1 MVYTLDVITPIVD
14 DPRAFGRIAAAN
26 SLSDVYAMGA
36 TPEVAL
42 SFAGIPDVVGKE
54 VLRAVLHGMA
64 EKAVEAGCA
73 IVGGHTLKDAEP
85 KCGLAVIGSVDPDAA
100 WTHKRAKAGQT
111 LVLTKGIGT
120 GIIAQALK
128 ADAGKD
134 AWLSAMT
141 TSMETLNDRAAKEGA
156 KAGATACTDV
166 TGFGLLGHL
175 MHVAEASGVDVQL
188 DCESVPLLDG
198 AKEAAATGFI
208 PGGTKRNLAYAQHAL
223 EVGSIDQTTQWIL
236 ADAQTSGGL
245 LLAVPPSNAAGLVSA
260 LDGAAIIGSIVD
272 GTGKIHLR

>member
-14 DPRAFGRIAAAN
+14 DPTAFGRIAAAN

-42 SFAGIPDVVGKE
+42 SFAGIPDVVGKD
-54 VLRAVLHGMA
+54 VLRAVLFGMA

-100 WTHKRAKAGQT
+100 WTHKRAQAGQT

-128 ADAGKD
+128 ADAGD
-134 AWLSAMT
+134 AAWLAAMT
-141 TSMETLNDRAAKEGA
+141 TSMEALNAAAAIEGA

-175 MHVAEASGVDVQL
+175 MHVAEASGVDVRLNCAQ
-188 DCESVPLLDG
+188 VPLLLG
-198 AKEAAATGFI
+198 AKEAADAGYI
-208 PGGTKRNLAYAQHAL
+208 PGGTKRNLAYAMHAL
-223 EVGSIDQTTQWIL
+223 EVGDVDQTTQWIL

-245 LLAVPPSNAAGLVSA
+245 LLAVPAENAKALVAA
-260 LDGAAIIGSIVD
+260 LDGAEVIGDIVT
-272 GTGKIHLR
+272 GAGKIHLQ

>member
-14 DPRAFGRIAAAN
+14 DPQAFGRIAAAN

-42 SFAGIPDVVGKE
+42 SFAGIPEIVGKD
-54 VLRAVLHGMA
+54 VLRAVLYGMA
-64 EKAVEAGCA
+64 EKAAEANCA

-111 LVLTKGIGT
+111 LVLTKAIGT
-120 GIIAQALK
+120 GIVAQAIK
-128 ADAGKD
+128 ADAAEEG
-134 AWLSAMT
+134 WLESMT
-141 TSMETLNDRAAKEGA
+141 ASMEALNAVAAREGA

-175 MHVAEASGVDVQL
+175 MHIAAASGVDVEL
-188 DCESVPLLDG
+188 DAGSVPLLPG
-198 AKEAAATGFI
+198 CQAAADQGRI
-208 PGGTKRNLAYAQHAL
+208 PGGTKRNLQYVGDAL
-223 EVGSIDQTTQWIL
+223 VPGDIGQTQQWIL

-245 LLAVPPSNAAGLVSA
+245 LLAVPKENAAALVAS
-260 LDGAAIIGSIVD
+260 LDGAVIVGDIIDGS
-272 GTGKIHLR
+272 GRIHLK